1 MDLPYTHWG
10 TGLCLK
16 DPTNSPVLPHSF
28 LGTQFV
34 HLLFIMAFCF
44 RTCREHLPFSLLL
57 SSSGFQT
64 TLALA
69 SLSNVETELS
79 WRDPLVLL

>member
-1 MDLPYTHWG
+1 MGLPYAHWG

-16 DPTNSPVLPHSF
+16 DPSNSPELPHNLLCS
-28 LGTQFV
+28 QFV

-44 RTCREHLPFSLLL
+44 HTCREHLPFSLFL
-57 SSSGFQT
+57 SSSGFQA

-69 SLSNVETELS
+69 DPSNVETELS
-79 WRDPLVLL
+79 WRHPLVLL